1 MSVNVTR
8 KEIRGLIAL
17 AVVLTI
23 ILGVLWLTEGLRS
36 KYAETQQA
44 QAGMFSQSDTVLTA
58 GGSAAVDTVQK
69 LPKRRSKGAE
79 NGKSPVKKK
88 TPAVNRRSPLE
99 NINN

>member
-1 MSVNVTR
+1 
-8 KEIRGLIAL
+8 
-17 AVVLTI
+17 
-23 ILGVLWLTEGLRS
+23 
-36 KYAETQQA
+36 
-44 QAGMFSQSDTVLTA
+44 MFSQSDTVLTA

-69 LPKRRSKGAE
+69 LPKRRSKGAK